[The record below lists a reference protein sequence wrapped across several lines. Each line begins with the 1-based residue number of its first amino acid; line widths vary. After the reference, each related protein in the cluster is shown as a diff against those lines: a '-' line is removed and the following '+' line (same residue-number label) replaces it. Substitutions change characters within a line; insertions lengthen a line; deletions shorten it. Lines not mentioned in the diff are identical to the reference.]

1 METRVSICCS
11 VLNQAEWL
19 REMIASVV
27 AQTYTGWELIVVDDG
42 SMWGASTDL
51 ISVYG
56 AVPVAQSS
64 LPTVGAAS
72 TYATYNQSTAEAS
85 TWGFASALQMTSFV
99 RQVSTIT
106 VALRTFG
113 LIA

>member
-1 METRVSICCS
+1 MP
-11 VLNQAEWL
+11 
-19 REMIASVV
+19 
-27 AQTYTGWELIVVDDG
+27 TYEKLDYSSPDG
-42 SMWGASTDL
+42 SQWGSSTDL

-72 TYATYNQSTAEAS
+72 TYATYNQSTIDSS
-85 TWGFASALQMTSFV
+85 TFGFGSQAAMTSFI

-106 VALRTFG
+106 VALRTWG

>member
-1 METRVSICCS
+1 MP
-11 VLNQAEWL
+11 
-19 REMIASVV
+19 
-27 AQTYTGWELIVVDDG
+27 TYEKLDYSSPDG
-42 SMWGASTDL
+42 SQWGSSTDL
-51 ISVYG
+51 IAVYG
-56 AVPVAQSS
+56 AVPAAQSS

-72 TYATYNQSTAEAS
+72 TYATYQQSTGSAS
-85 TWGFASALQMTSFV
+85 TWGFASALQMTSMI

>member
-1 METRVSICCS
+1 MP
-11 VLNQAEWL
+11 
-19 REMIASVV
+19 
-27 AQTYTGWELIVVDDG
+27 TYERLDYGSADG
-42 SMWGASTDL
+42 SLWGASTDL
-51 ISVYG
+51 IGVYG

-85 TWGFASALQMTSFV
+85 TFGFASQAAMTSFI

-106 VALRTFG
+106 VVLRTFG

>member
-1 METRVSICCS
+1 MPTYERLDYGS
-11 VLNQAEWL
+11 V
-19 REMIASVV
+19 
-27 AQTYTGWELIVVDDG
+27 DG
-42 SMWGASTDL
+42 SQWGASTDL

-72 TYATYNQSTAEAS
+72 TYATYQQSTGSAS
-85 TWGFASALQMTSFV
+85 TWGFASALQMTSMI